1 VPAALGKWSVWLLS
15 FALGIFLAPFTV
27 AQTAVSQAVDVPRVL
42 KGVETRYNG
51 AQTLQVDFTYTYA
64 FRNRKSAE
72 KGTLFLRKP
81 GKMRW
86 QYAEPVGKLFVSDG
100 NVIWSF
106 DPQEQ
111 RAEKEKFKETDDMRA
126 PLAFLLGRLDFQKDF
141 GQYRASP
148 QGADAFITALPKS
161 DKMPYTEVSFLVA
174 PDSTIRRLI
183 VKGQDNSI
191 MDFAFEG
198 EKRNPPVPE
207 ETFRFTPPKG
217 VEVVDL
223 TN

>member
-1 VPAALGKWSVWLLS
+1 MPQAGRWTASLLSAALALL
-15 FALGIFLAPFTV
+15 AAPH
-27 AQTAVSQAVDVPRVL
+27 AAGQTIDVPRVL
-42 KGVETRYNG
+42 KGIESRYNG
-51 AQTLQVDFTYTYA
+51 SQTLEVGFTYTYT
-64 FRNRKSAE
+64 FRNRKTTE

-86 QYAEPVGKLFVSDG
+86 QYTDPPEKLFVSDG
-100 NVIWSF
+100 NFIWSF

-111 RAEKEKFKETDDMRA
+111 RVEKQKFKETEDMRA

-148 QGADAFITALPKS
+148 QGADAFIIATPKS
-161 DKMPYTEVSFLVA
+161 DKMPYTEVSFVAA
-174 PDSTIRRLI
+174 PDFAIRRLI
-183 VKGQDNSI
+183 VKGQDNSV
-191 MDFAFEG
+191 MDFSFEG

-207 ETFRFTPPKG
+207 AMFRFTAPKG
-217 VEVVDL
+217 VEIVDL

>member
-1 VPAALGKWSVWLLS
+1 APSALG
-15 FALGIFLAPFTV
+15 
-27 AQTAVSQAVDVPRVL
+27 QTPVGPTVDVPRVL
-42 KGVETRYNG
+42 KGIETRYNG
-51 AQTLQVDFTYTYA
+51 AQTLQVDYTYTYT
-64 FRNRKSAE
+64 FRNRKSVE

-86 QYAEPVGKLFVSDG
+86 QYVEPEGKLFVSDG

-148 QGADAFITALPKS
+148 QGSDAFITALPRS
-161 DKMPYTEVSFLVA
+161 DKMPYTEVSFVTA
-174 PDSTIRRLI
+174 PD
-183 VKGQDNSI
+183 
-191 MDFAFEG
+191 
-198 EKRNPPVPE
+198 
-207 ETFRFTPPKG
+207 
-217 VEVVDL
+217 
-223 TN
+223 